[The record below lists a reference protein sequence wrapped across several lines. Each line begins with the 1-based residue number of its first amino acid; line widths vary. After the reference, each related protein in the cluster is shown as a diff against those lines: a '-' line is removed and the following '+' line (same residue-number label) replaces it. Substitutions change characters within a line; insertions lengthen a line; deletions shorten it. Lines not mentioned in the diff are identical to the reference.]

1 MQSNGVRALVTAAEI
16 KPGGLKRQKFN
27 AQKLQKYR
35 SIEMHRNA
43 MYSNTANVQNIYQVF
58 VQSWF
63 AAQFCFVCKIA
74 FIVKFCPIQ

>member
-43 MYSNTANVQNIYQVF
+43 MYSIIQQMYKIFIKSSSNPGLQLGF
-58 VQSWF
+58 VLF
-63 AAQFCFVCKIA
+63 AKLRSS
-74 FIVKFCPIQ
+74 

>member
-35 SIEMHRNA
+35 RIEMHRNA
-43 MYSNTANVQNIYQVF
+43 MYSITANVQNIY
-58 VQSWF
+58 
-63 AAQFCFVCKIA
+63 
-74 FIVKFCPIQ
+74 